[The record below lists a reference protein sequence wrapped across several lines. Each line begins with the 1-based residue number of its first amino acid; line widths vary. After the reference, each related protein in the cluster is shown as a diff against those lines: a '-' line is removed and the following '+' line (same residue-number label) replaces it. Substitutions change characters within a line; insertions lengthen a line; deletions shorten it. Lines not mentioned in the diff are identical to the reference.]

1 VYRSSFIAILI
12 CAFCGIFCFGAEPSS
27 DLPYETV
34 GSSADGQQSGVLPKG
49 SKDTGS
55 SGVTEDL
62 AEEPAIEES
71 ESADDEVTAAKED
84 EPEIWVDQF
93 RTVFKSSLDSSAD
106 WVDGLLGTDDFHDK
120 PENTYGRVSGNVY
133 WQNRDGFSF
142 GGRFRIN
149 VNLDAVNHRFNAMI
163 GKGDPQ
169 DLMANRFSDSSRFAS
184 FYQGVESDE
193 FLAGVGY
200 TPDWAKE
207 NQSISIG
214 GGVHVTWPPAPYI
227 NLNYRARYVSPDEST
242 MVSFYQT
249 FYYRTDEGFG
259 STTTIEPAYLIADDY
274 LLKWYN
280 RIEVGEAILGVRYES
295 YLTLYQDLGRQR
307 ALSYQV
313 GVSGETDRIIPFINY
328 GGSVTYRQQM
338 FREWLYGEV
347 TVGVAWPREYPEW
360 DRRGDLLIGFGFEF
374 FFGDGR

>member
-93 RTVFKSSLDSSAD
+93 RTVFKSSLDS
-106 WVDGLLGTDDFHDK
+106 
-120 PENTYGRVSGNVY
+120 GRVSGNVY